1 MVNNNNLL
9 WALYYESDAY
19 SVSGS
24 RIMGRQAA
32 GNSLL
37 KAYAK
42 SDIPKIGVYTNSDV
56 SLKNFSNE
64 LKSLIPANTTKDL
77 VRIPWGSPQ
86 NSSDFGGIYFPAP
99 DIDKLANQR
108 YFFGHNKY
116 SIVGVTHT
124 TASEGVINSLV
135 NCYTSPLNEWDA
147 IIATSNSVKNSI
159 NTLYD
164 QYFTILKDKF
174 GATKRPNFQTPIIP
188 LGVHN
193 DDYNFSDDYKSLSRK
208 KLGIDEN
215 DIVLLFLG
223 RISFHAKAHHVPM
236 YIALEEVAKKISKK
250 QKIHLVQTGWFP
262 NDHVEKIYIDD
273 AKKISPSVKFH
284 FLDGKNPSNKSISYS
299 VADIFI
305 SLVDNFQE
313 TFGLTPLEAMSSG
326 IPVIVS
332 DWNGYKDTVR
342 DGVDGFRVRTTTMEP
357 GNGYNFALS
366 HNMGFDNYDHYIGR
380 TSQTVA
386 IDINQVIDK
395 IMALVNDESLRFKL
409 GKNGKERALEFDWL
423 KILNDYKNLKNDL
436 DSIRKHSDN
445 DKSRKYF
452 PPLEIQDQYNFFSDY
467 STDKINHK
475 TFVSYN
481 KKIDLLKIDELSSL
495 GSINFLKGIVPP
507 ILLLEGIISYI
518 NKNNG
523 SYISDLIKD
532 LKINDSECY
541 KSILWLAKYG
551 YIEMNDRNG

>member
-1 MVNNNNLL
+1 MVNDNNLL

-42 SDIPKIGVYTNSDV
+42 SDIPKIGVYTNSNE
-56 SLKNFSNE
+56 SLNNFSND
-64 LKSLIPANTTKDL
+64 LQSLMPANTSKDL

-86 NSSDFGGIYFPAP
+86 NSSNFGGIYFPAP

-124 TASEGVINSLV
+124 TASEGVIKSLL

-174 GATKRPNFQTPIIP
+174 GATKRPNFQIPIIP

-193 DDYNFSDDYKSLSRK
+193 EDYNFSDDAKSLSRD
-208 KLGIDEN
+208 KLGIDRN

-236 YIALEEVAKKISKK
+236 YIALEEVAKKLGKK
-250 QKIHLVQTGWFP
+250 QKIHMIQTGWFP
-262 NDHVEKIYIDD
+262 NDYVEKIYIDD
-273 AKKISPSVKFH
+273 AKKISPSVQFH
-284 FLDGKNPSNKSISYS
+284 FLDGKNIINKSLSYS
-299 VADIFI
+299 AADIFI

-313 TFGLTPLEAMSSG
+313 TFGLTPLEAMASG

-342 DGVDGFRVRTTTMEP
+342 DGIDGFRIRTTTMEP
-357 GNGYNFALS
+357 GNGYNFALN

-386 IDINQVIDK
+386 IDINEVIDK
-395 IMALVNDESLRFKL
+395 ILLLINDKTLRLKL
-409 GKNGKERALEFDWL
+409 GENGKKRALEFDWI
-423 KILNDYKNLKNDL
+423 KILGQYKDLKANLDNNRKN
-436 DSIRKHSDN
+436 SGA
-445 DKSRKYF
+445 DKSHKYL
-452 PPLEIQDQYNFFSDY
+452 PPPIIQDQYTYFSDY
-467 STDKINHK
+467 STDKINYK
-475 TFVSYN
+475 TFISLN
-481 KKIDLLKIDELSSL
+481 IKIDSLKINELSSL
-495 GSINFLKGIVPP
+495 GSINFIKNVVPSIV
-507 ILLLEGIISYI
+507 LLENIISYI
-518 NKNNG
+518 NENNG
-523 SYISDLIKD
+523 SYIGDLIKN
-532 LKINDSECY
+532 LNINEYDCY
-541 KSILWLAKYG
+541 KSVLWLAKYG
-551 YIEMNDRNG
+551 YVEVNNSND